1 MVKKYTTLRDTVKDV
16 VDQCKEYSM
25 YQKQPARMKLI
36 VDMFVYAS
44 TLKKDNID
52 SYIKQLKK
60 AGLLFDAT
68 KTKSQLIKQINW
80 VKKVEDD
87 ERRYKKKQ
95 KKAFEKLLKL
105 DVGKRL
111 GFAVQE
117 WLDEREGLP
126 ATKTSVE
133 KVARKYKVS
142 VKKLAD
148 IVLYDESNL

>member
-1 MVKKYTTLRDTVKDV
+1 MTKIKTVKGAVKDV
-16 VDQCKEYSM
+16 VDQCKEYPM

-36 VDMFVYAS
+36 VDMFVFAS

-68 KTKSQLIKQINW
+68 KAKRHLLKEISW
-80 VKKVEDD
+80 VKKIEDE
-87 ERRYKKKQ
+87 ERKYKKKQ

-105 DVGKRL
+105 DIGKRL
-111 GFAVQE
+111 GFAIQE

-126 ATKTSVE
+126 ATRESVR
-133 KVARKYKVS
+133 KIARKYNVS

-148 IVLYDESNL
+148 NVLYDK